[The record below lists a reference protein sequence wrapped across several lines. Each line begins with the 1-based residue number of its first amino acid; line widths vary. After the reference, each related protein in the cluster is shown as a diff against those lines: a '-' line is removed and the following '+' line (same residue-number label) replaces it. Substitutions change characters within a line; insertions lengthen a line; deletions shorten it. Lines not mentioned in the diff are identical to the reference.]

1 MSNIGP
7 SGAAAGGGRLDGLRA
22 RVILTAKNRH
32 FATTMKTEFQDIL
45 KHDEI
50 HDAEALKGIILKFS
64 EKLDAI
70 DGIDE
75 AKKNTMLRLFSVSLL
90 STDGFKNIISVATND
105 GLDIGIDLPGSKSGS
120 TYHFSDHRG
129 LLAESSP
136 IALHRE
142 ITDVAYQAFQELGLI
157 DEVVVA
163 VFEGD
168 EEAVAVVNP
177 ANPHIPDQGKA
188 APGIIK
194 TFINNTITPILNI
207 MVPPETNLEAFA
219 EVMLANYGREVVP
232 AAAAVVDAAV
242 ITPTSPDFPEFVLRT
257 DAVAIQEWVSTY
269 LATLPAD
276 TQVETLSRIME
287 ILIENKIINTEGNVS
302 EGALFMYDVISMGRS
317 ASPASLAIRDAD
329 GADFYVNER
338 DACILCVNNVLA
350 VLKDKCTT
358 GGMDDTASL
367 ANTPYT
373 QFLSMVVDRMPETLE
388 ELVLTE
394 AQFLAELESTLE
406 ELQEDPAK
414 NAEEISK
421 IQLITRLNSTKPFFK
436 IKSNQ
441 GHETSIHEAR
451 KVENNFSQYTVWQTA
466 LQATEAVYAPLEDL
480 DDTSLAALFTS
491 DVVGGSQEE
500 IAADNARRTKAFQ
513 TELLSINDESS
524 ARAASRLS
532 ALDGGREG
540 HVLTDTVDPSQEART
555 QKLISLQIQLE
566 SLKTMI
572 QNELIP
578 LAAIAIRVDPGLLSM
593 TLDGK
598 FEPLCTALTQVTTE
612 QSATSI
618 NTFLRGLVA
627 EHVIA
632 LKDCSEYIKDLKDS
646 TATLRLLLKEAIPQ
660 HATRIDAIP
669 SFANPEQTPIEAL
682 RSEIEFV
689 SRRCLAPDATLESIL
704 ATIEPEE
711 GSAVAA
717 AAAGGGGADV
727 AQLAVVEI
735 FSALDSGQELN
746 FAAIADGILRD
757 SGRTAEFATQRIRN
771 MFRR

>member
-7 SGAAAGGGRLDGLRA
+7 SGAAAGGANLDGLRA
-22 RVILTAKNRH
+22 RVVSTAKNRQL
-32 FATTMKTEFQDIL
+32 AKNMKKEFQDIL
-45 KHDEI
+45 KHDDI
-50 HDAEALKGIILKFS
+50 RDAEALKGIIIKFS

-90 STDGFKNIISVATND
+90 STDGFKKIINITTNN

-120 TYHFSDHRG
+120 TYHFFDYRG
-129 LLAESSP
+129 LLLESSP
-136 IALHRE
+136 ITLHHE
-142 ITDVAYQAFQELGLI
+142 ITHVAYQAFQELGLI
-157 DEVVVA
+157 DEVGVA

-168 EEAVAVVNP
+168 EEAVALVNP
-177 ANPHIPDQGKA
+177 VNPHIPDQA
-188 APGIIK
+188 MIAPD
-194 TFINNTITPILNI
+194 TI
-207 MVPPETNLEAFA
+207 A
-219 EVMLANYGREVVP
+219 P
-232 AAAAVVDAAV
+232 AAAAVADTAV
-242 ITPTSPDFPEFVLRT
+242 VTTSPDFPEFVLSASRE
-257 DAVAIQEWVSTY
+257 VIQEWVSTY

-302 EGALFMYDVISMGRS
+302 EGSLFMYDVISMETS
-317 ASPASLAIRDAD
+317 ASPASLAIRAAD
-329 GADFYVNER
+329 GSDFYVNER
-338 DACILCVNNVLA
+338 EACILCVNNVLA

-373 QFLSMVVDRMPETLE
+373 KFLSMVVERMPETLD

-394 AQFLAELESTLE
+394 AEFLATLESTVE

-421 IQLITRLNSTKPFFK
+421 IQLITRLNSIKPFFK

-441 GHETSIHEAR
+441 RHETSIHEAR
-451 KVENNFSQYTVWQTA
+451 KVENNFAQYTVWQTA
-466 LQATEAVYAPLEDL
+466 LQATEAVYETLKDL
-480 DDTSLAALFTS
+480 DDTSLAALFMS

-500 IAADNARRTKAFQ
+500 ITTHSARRTKAFQ
-513 TELLSINDESS
+513 TELLSINDEAS

-593 TLDGK
+593 TLNDQ
-598 FEPLCTALTQVTTE
+598 FEPLCTSLTQMATEKSTT
-612 QSATSI
+612 AI

-632 LKDCSEYIKDLKDS
+632 VKDCSEYIKDLKDR
-646 TATLRLLLKEAIPQ
+646 TATLRLLLKEDAPLL
-660 HATRIDAIP
+660 ATRIDTIP

-689 SRRCLAPDATLESIL
+689 SSLCLAPDATLESVL
-704 ATIEPEE
+704 GTIEPDE
-711 GSAVAA
+711 GSAVAGG
-717 AAAGGGGADV
+717 AGGDDV
-727 AQLAVVEI
+727 ARLAVIKI
-735 FSALDSGQELN
+735 FSAIDRRLEPDIE
-746 FAAIADGILRD
+746 AIADGILRD
-757 SGRTAEFATQRIRN
+757 SGQTAESATQSIRN